1 MSVSVSDSSVTRD
14 SITYIDFFLFSP
26 QAEGQEL
33 DLERSP
39 TFAGTVAEAQRVPLS
54 RDLLV
59 SKGCQFENRQKPMA
73 AGSCRTFMLLTIQ
86 LHCPATFVNFG
97 NVMSD
102 FSPLNSGIFSD
113 CLEASALNFDLQ
125 ISAPA
130 MP

>member
-26 QAEGQEL
+26 QA
-33 DLERSP
+33 ERSP

-59 SKGCQFENRQKPMA
+59 SKGCQFEKGQKPMA

-86 LHCPATFVNFG
+86 LHCRATFVNFG
-97 NVMSD
+97 NVMSYD
-102 FSPLNSGIFSD
+102 V
-113 CLEASALNFDLQ
+113 
-125 ISAPA
+125 
-130 MP
+130 

>member
-33 DLERSP
+33 DLERLP

-59 SKGCQFENRQKPMA
+59 SKGCQFEKGQKPMA

-86 LHCPATFVNFG
+86 LHCRATFVNFG
-97 NVMSD
+97 NVMSYD
-102 FSPLNSGIFSD
+102 V
-113 CLEASALNFDLQ
+113 
-125 ISAPA
+125 
-130 MP
+130 